1 MVKRIQRPATEQVI
15 LTECLKMVELTGGVT
30 ATDSEFNYILEGMVV
45 RDKHTIK
52 KMSKDILNKPVFQLL
67 HDWIL
72 CDKIDY
78 QMNKQHVLTLATGYL
93 RRYKD
98 IFAVTPDILYPPIKK
113 VSIEEP
119 VSFASKIRDKIKQA
133 RRKKYG

>member
-1 MVKRIQRPATEQVI
+1 MENLQTT
-15 LTECLKMVELTGGVT
+15 LYECLKMVELTGGVT
-30 ATDSEFNYILEGMVV
+30 ATESEFKYILEGMVV

-67 HDWIL
+67 HDWLI

-78 QMNKQHVLTLATGYL
+78 QTNQQHVLNIAAGYL

-98 IFAVTPDILYPPIKK
+98 IFAVSITDLYPLPAKKIK
-113 VSIEEP
+113 IEE
-119 VSFASKIRDKIKQA
+119 IKEKKNG
-133 RRKKYG
+133 RKKRHGKVLP